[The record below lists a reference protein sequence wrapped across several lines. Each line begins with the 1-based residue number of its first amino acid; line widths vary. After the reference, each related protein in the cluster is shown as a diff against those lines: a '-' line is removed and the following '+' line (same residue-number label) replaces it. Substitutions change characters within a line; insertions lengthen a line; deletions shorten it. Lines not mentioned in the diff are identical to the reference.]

1 MKQFQKK
8 YAAAALTLIAGG
20 ILIALCG
27 MLAMGFDFTRM
38 NTLNFVTNT
47 YDVDEAFS
55 DISVVGAECDIRLLP
70 SEDGTCQVVCTESD
84 RIDHS
89 VEVVNGTLNITRHDR
104 RSWYMHFG
112 VYWGSMEILVYLP
125 VSELGALNAT
135 SVSGNI
141 EIPEDFS
148 FETAALQTTSGDIT
162 CFAPVKKDL
171 SAGTTSGNIR
181 LGGSVCETL
190 SADSTSGSINI
201 SDVRCLNADAG
212 TVSGS
217 LKLSGVVADE
227 FIRTESVSG
236 DIDLYRCDADALI
249 LSSTSGDI
257 EGSLLTDKSF
267 DANTTS
273 GDVSLPQ
280 TSADT
285 TCEVSTVSG
294 DITFSIRP

>member
-38 NTLNFVTNT
+38 NTLNTVTNT
-47 YDVDEAFS
+47 YDVAEAFS

-227 FIRTESVSG
+227 IIRTESVSG

-267 DANTTS
+267 DVHTTS

-280 TSADT
+280 TSADK
-285 TCEVSTVSG
+285 TCDVSTVSG